1 MHVQRERFDEVHRV
15 GRRQLALAWR
25 HERRLPIGR
34 PRVAAGM
41 TSEIRKIARS
51 VVLCLQRGDC
61 WPLTVPQV
69 EVSTRGDNDG
79 GARRASAAAAERGL
93 RQSQVSRIKRNFTQW
108 RPPATPCPGLLSRLQ

>member
-15 GRRQLALAWR
+15 GRRQLALAWG

-61 WPLTVPQV
+61 WP
-69 EVSTRGDNDG
+69 
-79 GARRASAAAAERGL
+79 
-93 RQSQVSRIKRNFTQW
+93 
-108 RPPATPCPGLLSRLQ
+108 